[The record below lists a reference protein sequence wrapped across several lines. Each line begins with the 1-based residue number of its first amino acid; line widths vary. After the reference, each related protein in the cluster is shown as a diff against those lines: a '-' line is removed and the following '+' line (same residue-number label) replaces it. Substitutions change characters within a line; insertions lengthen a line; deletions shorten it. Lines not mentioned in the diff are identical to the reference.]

1 MTKKTTKPNPF
12 HMPCKQGFLEFYLE
26 TFGTEYYFKGIDGKR
41 LNDIINAL
49 KFKIGNVEYTE
60 ERFVELFKVFIK
72 GCYELSQN
80 DRSFKRLK
88 DQYNINIIFYLFND
102 AFTKIKSRAEQTKAR
117 YSKFGQGMPDD
128 SAADEQFKDVI

>member
-1 MTKKTTKPNPF
+1 MTKKTTKPEPL
-12 HMPCKQGFLEFYLE
+12 HSPCRKVFEEFYLE

-72 GCYELSQN
+72 GCYELSQS

-88 DQYNINIIFYLFND
+88 DQYNINIIFYVFND
-102 AFTKIKSRAEQTKAR
+102 AFTKIRARAVEKKAR
-117 YSKFGQGMPDD
+117 YSKFREGVPDD
-128 SAADEQFKDVI
+128 SGSSEEFKDVI